1 MGIKER
7 ILEIS
12 QGLAV
17 TGFVIGTAYA
27 CSSSKDTS
35 EITQSTQQRVSETSE
50 KTVDVG
56 YEDNENLMNEVDFQ
70 IAQKNLLKTIGWMDL
85 QENPQIRAAA
95 DFIQKEVKRENFNIS
110 WGISKEAYVPPVSK
124 SEKPKIAFSIRWLSD
139 SEFNEEKTAVSL
151 FEAFY
156 IYQKAYED
164 PERYSLDM
172 AFRLGLEQEAQ
183 TQSAQVFSSLEQ
195 NK

>member
-7 ILEIS
+7 VLKVGGRLTASGIVIS
-12 QGLAV
+12 TV
-17 TGFVIGTAYA
+17 YA
-27 CSSSKDTS
+27 CSPGKNIS
-35 EITQSTQQRVSETSE
+35 EITPSTQPGTSETSE

-56 YEDNENLMNEVDFQ
+56 FEDNENLMNEVDFQ
-70 IAQKNLLKTIGWMDL
+70 IAQKNLLKAIGWMNS

-110 WGISKEAYVPPVSK
+110 WGNSKEAYVPPTSI
-124 SEKPKIAFSIRWLSD
+124 SEKPKIALSIRWLSD
-139 SEFNEEKTAVSL
+139 SEFNEEKAAISL

-164 PERYSLDM
+164 PERFSLDS
-172 AFRLGLEQEAQ
+172 AFRLTLEQEAQ
-183 TQSAQVFSSLEQ
+183 TKSTQIFSLPET
-195 NK
+195 K

>member
-7 ILEIS
+7 IFGIG
-12 QGLAV
+12 QRLAV
-17 TGFVIGTAYA
+17 TAVVASTAYA
-27 CSSSKDTS
+27 CSSRNDTL
-35 EITQSTQQRVSETSE
+35 ETAQNTQPRISETSE
-50 KTVDVG
+50 KTIDVG
-56 YEDNENLMNEVDFQ
+56 ADDDENLLNEADFR
-70 IAQKNLLKTIGWMDL
+70 IAQDNLLKTIGWMDS

-110 WGISKEAYVPPVSK
+110 WGNSKEAYVPPTSI

-139 SEFNEEKTAVSL
+139 SGFNEENAAVSL

-164 PERYSLDM
+164 PERFSLDM
-172 AFRLGLEQEAQ
+172 EFRLDLEQEAQ
-183 TQSAQVFSSLEQ
+183 TEATQVFYRPET
-195 NK
+195 K

>member
-7 ILEIS
+7 VLKIGGRLTASGI
-12 QGLAV
+12 
-17 TGFVIGTAYA
+17 VIGTAYA
-27 CSSSKDTS
+27 CGPGKNIS
-35 EITQSTQQRVSETSE
+35 EITPSTQPRTVETSE

-56 YEDNENLMNEVDFQ
+56 FEDNENLMNEVDFQ
-70 IAQKNLLKTIGWMDL
+70 IAQENLLKTAGWMDS

-95 DFIQKEVKRENFNIS
+95 DFIRKEVKRENFNIS
-110 WGISKEAYVPPVSK
+110 WGNSKEAYVPPTSI

-139 SEFNEEKTAVSL
+139 SEFNEERAAISL

-164 PERYSLDM
+164 PIRFSLDS
-172 AFRLGLEQEAQ
+172 AFRLSLEQNAQ
-183 TQSAQVFSSLEQ
+183 TEAAQVFSLPET
-195 NK
+195 K